1 MQLKLSCYCC
11 GSEDF
16 KPIKIED
23 VIKVEGDTY
32 LYQEDVKDNIVYCK
46 KCGLKDY
53 IKNLP
58 IKFTE

>member
-16 KPIKIED
+16 EHTEIKELIE
-23 VIKVEGDTY
+23 IENRSY
-32 LYQEDVKDNIVYCK
+32 LLQEELKNNIVICK

-53 IKNLP
+53 IQNLV
-58 IKFTE
+58 IKFS